1 MKQIAA
7 VTADDNVLSL
17 AWSGDSLAATPS
29 TGEILVLDAA
39 SRKGSALDG
48 HGPGNGDSAWFRGS
62 LATCGFDGKI
72 RWNGREIHAGRGI
85 IERVKASADGNFLGA
100 GQGKALVVFDREGNP
115 ATPDS
120 LRSRR
125 QNSERV
131 KESGTGFPACDPAQ
145 TQAGKPVSHLST
157 ARDRHASGATGL
169 SNLPASI
176 ADFAWNPGDSSQVA
190 VVGAGGAR
198 MWKFGE
204 GEPFARFD
212 WGGASLRVEWSSCGR
227 WLATADQT
235 ASVHIYDFSRDYP
248 LHIQGYETKV
258 RSMVFSA
265 DGKRLATGGSSV
277 ITIWPC
283 TGKKGPEGVTP
294 IQLDGHDGEVV
305 AAAFSPKTG
314 RLATGDGT
322 GMVLIF
328 TFQGDKAMR
337 KRLRLDAGISALAWH
352 PEKDWLAI
360 GREDGAVSILSLET

>member
-7 VTADDNVLSL
+7 VTADDNILSL
-17 AWSGDSLAATPS
+17 AWSGDTLAATPS
-29 TGEILVLDAA
+29 TGEILILDAA
-39 SRKGSALDG
+39 SKMGSSLGG
-48 HGPGNGDSAWFRGS
+48 HGAGNGEPAWFGGS

-100 GQGKALVVFDREGNP
+100 GQGKALFIFDQDGNP
-115 ATPDS
+115 S
-120 LRSRR
+120 
-125 QNSERV
+125 
-131 KESGTGFPACDPAQ
+131 
-145 TQAGKPVSHLST
+145 
-157 ARDRHASGATGL
+157 TGL
-169 SNLPASI
+169 SALPASV
-176 ADFAWNPGDSSQVA
+176 ADFAWDPLDSSRVA
-190 VVGAGGAR
+190 VIGAGGAR

-204 GEPFARFD
+204 SEPFARFD
-212 WGGASLRVEWSSCGR
+212 WGGASLRGEWSSCGR

-258 RSMVFSA
+258 RAMAFSA

-283 TGKKGPEGVTP
+283 TGKSGPEGVTP
-294 IQLDGHDGEVV
+294 IQLDGHDGDVV

-328 TFQGDKAMR
+328 TFEGDNALR
-337 KRLRLDAGISALAWH
+337 KRLRLDAGISALSWH
-352 PEKDWLAI
+352 PEKDWLAV
-360 GREDGAVSILSLET
+360 GREDGAASILSLDS